1 MLNGIDVSS
10 WQGDIQVQN
19 MNVDFVIVKTTGGGG
34 GGFGYI
40 NPFADRVYQRAKKAG
55 KLLGFY
61 HYAHEAGLQGTAIE
75 EADYFVKHSKSY
87 FGEAIPILDW
97 ESDNKHDVAWAK
109 AFLDRVYQKTGVR
122 PLFYTYTG
130 VVNSYDFSSIAKA
143 NYGLWIANYGT
154 NAVTQGFKQ
163 PQPPKSNGFPVTAM
177 YQYNSQT
184 YLSGYSGT
192 LDANVFYGDKKAW
205 LAYAGKTVT
214 PEPEKPKPKPKPI
227 PTPTPTPS
235 KPKGAIAMKTIT
247 LTSDV
252 YLRTAAKTSASTIA
266 LLKKGNKVEFNDIIS
281 SGGYMWGVQPRT
293 DKYKKGYIALGK
305 LNAYGSIK

>member
-10 WQGDIQVQN
+10 WQGDIRVQN
-19 MNVDFVIVKTTGGGG
+19 MDLDFVIVKTTGGGG

-154 NAVTQGFKQ
+154 NAVIQGFKQ

-184 YLSGYSGT
+184 YLSGYGGT
-192 LDANVFYGDKKAW
+192 LDANVFYGDAKAW
-205 LAYAGKTVT
+205 KAYAAVNGK
-214 PEPEKPKPKPKPI
+214 PEK
-227 PTPTPTPS
+227 PTPTPEKPTPNNGGI
-235 KPKGAIAMKTIT
+235 KMKEIT
-247 LTSDV
+247 LNSNV
-252 YLRTAAKTSASTIA
+252 NLRTAAKTSAPVIA
-266 LLKKGNKVEFNDIIS
+266 LLKKGQKVKFDDIVLA
-281 SGGYMWGVQPRT
+281 GGHMWGVQPRT
-293 DKYKKGYIALGK
+293 DKFKKGYLSLGK
-305 LNAYGSIK
+305 IDAYGSIK

>member
-10 WQGDIQVQN
+10 WQGDIRVQN
-19 MNVDFVIVKTTGGGG
+19 MDLDFVIVKTTGGGG

-184 YLSGYSGT
+184 YLSGYGGT
-192 LDANVFYGDKKAW
+192 LDANVFYGDAKAW
-205 LAYAGKTVT
+205 KAYAAVNGK
-214 PEPEKPKPKPKPI
+214 PEK
-227 PTPTPTPS
+227 PTPTPEKPTPNNGGI
-235 KPKGAIAMKTIT
+235 KMKEIT
-247 LTSDV
+247 LNSNV
-252 YLRTAAKTSASTIA
+252 NLRTAAKTSAPVIA
-266 LLKKGNKVEFNDIIS
+266 LLKKGQKVKFDDIVL

-293 DKYKKGYIALGK
+293 DKYKKGYVSLGK
-305 LNAYGSIK
+305 IDSYGSIK

>member
-10 WQGDIQVQN
+10 WQGDIRVQN
-19 MNVDFVIVKTTGGGG
+19 MDLDFVIVKTTGGGG

-184 YLSGYSGT
+184 YLSGYGGT
-192 LDANVFYGDKKAW
+192 LDANVFYGDAKAW
-205 LAYAGKTVT
+205 KAYAAVNGK
-214 PEPEKPKPKPKPI
+214 PEK
-227 PTPTPTPS
+227 PTPTPEKPTPNNGGI
-235 KPKGAIAMKTIT
+235 KMKEIT
-247 LTSDV
+247 LNSNV
-252 YLRTAAKTSASTIA
+252 NLRTAAKTSAPVIA
-266 LLKKGNKVEFNDIIS
+266 LLKKGQKVKFDDIVLA
-281 SGGYMWGVQPRT
+281 GGHMWGVQPRT
-293 DKYKKGYIALGK
+293 DKFKKGYLSLGK
-305 LNAYGSIK
+305 IDAYGSIK

>member
-19 MNVDFVIVKTTGGGG
+19 MDLDFVIVKTTGGGG
-34 GGFGYI
+34 SGFGYI

-61 HYAHEAGLQGTAIE
+61 HYVHEAGLQGTAIE

-109 AFLDRVYQKTGVR
+109 AFLDRVYQETGVR

-184 YLSGYSGT
+184 YLSGYGGT
-192 LDANVFYGDKKAW
+192 LDANVFYGDAKAW
-205 LAYAGKTVT
+205 KAYAAVNGK
-214 PEPEKPKPKPKPI
+214 PEK
-227 PTPTPTPS
+227 PTPTPEPPKPNPTPTGGI
-235 KPKGAIAMKTIT
+235 KMKEIT
-247 LTSDV
+247 LNSNV
-252 YLRTAAKTSASTIA
+252 NLRTAAKTSAPVIA
-266 LLKKGNKVEFNDIIS
+266 LLKKGQKVKFDDIVLA
-281 SGGYMWGVQPRT
+281 GGYMWGVQPRT
-293 DKYKKGYIALGK
+293 DKYKKGYVSLGK
-305 LNAYGSIK
+305 IDAYGAIK